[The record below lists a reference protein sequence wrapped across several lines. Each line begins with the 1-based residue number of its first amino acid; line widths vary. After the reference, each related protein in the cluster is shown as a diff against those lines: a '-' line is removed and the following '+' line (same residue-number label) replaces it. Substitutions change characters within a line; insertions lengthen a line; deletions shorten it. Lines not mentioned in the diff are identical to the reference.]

1 MTAIT
6 IDHLSHRYGKTTALD
21 NISLTLPRGVTV
33 GLIGPDGVGK
43 STLLALL
50 RHEIDAD
57 SGDYRLPPDWRIASV
72 AQETPALPDS
82 AHDYVLAGHA
92 PYQAALAAIAAAE
105 ASGDGHAIA
114 KAHEQL
120 AACDGYAQPAR
131 AAELLDGLGFPP
143 SEQHRAVASYS
154 GGWRMRLNLARALIA
169 PAELLLLD
177 EPTNHLDLDAIIWLQ
192 DYLKTLPVTQIIIA
206 HDREFL
212 DALCTRILNIEN
224 QRLTAY
230 TGNYSDFERLR
241 HEQRLQADA
250 EYQKQARS
258 RAHLQAYIDRFRAK
272 ASKARQA
279 QSRLKALEKLDAAPP
294 PPPEADYRLQFQSAE
309 HHPNPVLNADALTLG
324 YGDHTILSGIRLRIA
339 ADARIG
345 ILGRNGAGK
354 STFVHLLTR
363 EAFPLFK
370 ERPPVRFRG
379 QDRPLLTDLKGA
391 LGIVSSTMHEQVRV
405 HLPAIDI
412 VCGGLFGTLGLPRH
426 VTCTEMQRALGMAQL
441 AKLGVGHVADRDI
454 MTLSSGEARR
464 VLVARELVHDPS
476 VLIFDEPCTG
486 LDPQGM
492 YCLRET
498 MSTLA
503 REGRSVIIVTHYP
516 EDIVPD
522 VKRVVLMKD
531 ARIFADG
538 PKERLLRSEPMSELF
553 DVPLDV
559 DERNGWYA
567 LRGRF

>member
-1 MTAIT
+1 MAAAPLFEIHDATVMRAGRPILHV
-6 IDHLSHRYGKTTALD
+6 DD
-21 NISLTLPRGVTV
+21 FSLAEGEHV
-33 GLIGPDGVGK
+33 
-43 STLLALL
+43 ALL
-50 RHEIDAD
+50 
-57 SGDYRLPPDWRIASV
+57 GP
-72 AQETPALPDS
+72 
-82 AHDYVLAGHA
+82 
-92 PYQAALAAIAAAE
+92 
-105 ASGDGHAIA
+105 
-114 KAHEQL
+114 
-120 AACDGYAQPAR
+120 
-131 AAELLDGLGFPP
+131 
-143 SEQHRAVASYS
+143 
-154 GGWRMRLNLARALIA
+154 
-169 PAELLLLD
+169 
-177 EPTNHLDLDAIIWLQ
+177 
-192 DYLKTLPVTQIIIA
+192 
-206 HDREFL
+206 
-212 DALCTRILNIEN
+212 
-224 QRLTAY
+224 
-230 TGNYSDFERLR
+230 
-241 HEQRLQADA
+241 
-250 EYQKQARS
+250 
-258 RAHLQAYIDRFRAK
+258 
-272 ASKARQA
+272 
-279 QSRLKALEKLDAAPP
+279 
-294 PPPEADYRLQFQSAE
+294 
-309 HHPNPVLNADALTLG
+309 
-324 YGDHTILSGIRLRIA
+324 
-339 ADARIG
+339 
-345 ILGRNGAGK
+345 NGAGK

-522 VKRVVLMKD
+522 VKRVVLVKD